1 MSSKSIIVIIGCG
14 GMGLAIARRLGSGS
28 HLVLSDFSQAQLDSA
43 AQTLRHEGHDVD
55 TVQADISNE
64 SAAQSLAQA
73 AARLGVVRVIAHTA
87 GLSPARSPP
96 DAIYKVDLL
105 GVAHVIDAF
114 LPVASSGTSLVII
127 ASLAGHNTQGH
138 LSADLERHLATAP
151 ASELL
156 NHSELEHVNSTSAE
170 SVPRFT
176 AYGVSKRGNIL
187 RVQAFAAAWGQKGA
201 RINTVSP
208 GLILTAMGHAELSG
222 PMGEH
227 MQDRIGKN
235 PVARVGTASDVA
247 NAVAF
252 LCSHEASFI
261 TGTDILVDGGWG
273 VSARWESKI

>member
-1 MSSKSIIVIIGCG
+1 
-14 GMGLAIARRLGSGS
+14 MGLAIARRLGSGS
-28 HLVLSDFSQAQLDSA
+28 HLVLSDSSQAQLDSA
-43 AQTLRHEGHDVD
+43 AQALRHEGHDVD
-55 TVQADISNE
+55 AVQADISNE
-64 SAAQSLAQA
+64 SAVQGLAET
-73 AARLGVVRVIAHTA
+73 AARLGVVKVIAHTA

-114 LPVASSGTSLVII
+114 LPVAVSGTSLVII
-127 ASLAGHNTQGH
+127 ASLAGHNAQGH
-138 LSADLERHLATAP
+138 LSAELERHLATAP
-151 ASELL
+151 AGKLL
-156 NHSELEHVNSTSAE
+156 NHPELEHVNSSSAE
-170 SVPRFT
+170 PGPRFT
-176 AYGVSKRGNIL
+176 AYGISKRGNIL
-187 RVQAFAAAWGQKGA
+187 RVQASAAAWGQKGA

-227 MQDRIGKN
+227 MQDRVGKN

-247 NAVAF
+247 NTVAF
-252 LCSHEASFI
+252 LCSPEASFI